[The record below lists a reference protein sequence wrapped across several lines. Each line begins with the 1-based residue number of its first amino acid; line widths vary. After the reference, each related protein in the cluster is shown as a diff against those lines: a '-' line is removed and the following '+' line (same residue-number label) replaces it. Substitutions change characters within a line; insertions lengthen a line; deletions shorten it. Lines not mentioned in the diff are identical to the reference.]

1 MYSRLKLVAKAMM
14 RRQSLISLSI
24 TENFPEVD
32 YKMRALSASDSDPSN
47 LLGRDTF
54 RSSIRTSAI
63 FTRFMMRL
71 VLVGTDPVV
80 FVTDNILIFDEYDG
94 LIEP

>member
-1 MYSRLKLVAKAMM
+1 M

-32 YKMRALSASDSDPSN
+32 YKMRALSASDSDPFN

-54 RSSIRTSAI
+54 RSSIRTSTI
-63 FTRFMMRL
+63 FTRFMVRL
-71 VLVGTDPVV
+71 VLFGREPVAFITD
-80 FVTDNILIFDEYDG
+80 DILIVDEYYG
-94 LIEP
+94 LINP